1 MKCCKCKCNCKQ
13 YIVLQDFWLNHIK
26 LMKGQVISEP
36 VSKRWIEL
44 RLIARYKPNIEIAK
58 VEAQRIAQ
66 DTHTDKPLEVQNE
79 VDESEVF
86 VNAKTDESQEKP
98 KRKRGRPH
106 KSTVIVETPEKS
118 EILLERMILKE
129 VSDL

>member
-1 MKCCKCKCNCKQ
+1 MKCNCCKCKCKQ

-58 VEAQRIAQ
+58 AEAQRIVQ

-86 VNAKTDESQEKP
+86 VNARSNESQEKP
-98 KRKRGRPH
+98 KRKRGRPR
-106 KSTVIVETPEKS
+106 KSQVIVETPEKS
-118 EILLERMILKE
+118 EILLEKMILKE
-129 VSDL
+129 VNDL